1 MFDAPTSTLYNS
13 LNNLLDNPKEYL
25 ADVCFTFPSTEIFA
39 HRGTFKRKKTYT
51 VCLRINTAFLMIRI

>member
-13 LNNLLDNPKEYL
+13 LNNLLDSPKEYL

-39 HRGTFKRKKTYT
+39 HRGILKEKKIYAI
-51 VCLRINTAFLMIRI
+51 CLHSNTAFLII

>member
-39 HRGTFKRKKTYT
+39 HRGTFKRKKNIHSMLTY
-51 VCLRINTAFLMIRI
+51 